1 MKDRYQKLFAIFLK
15 NRIKLQVLALNIIC
29 LILFKIICQT
39 QFGSND
45 DVFLSQVLS
54 GLYGSNGT
62 GYGYINII
70 SGYVLKNL
78 YHYIPMIPWYV
89 ILQYISIFISFY
101 IIVYIILC
109 NNSKWGGYI
118 SSIVFL
124 TLMGY
129 ECYARISYYKTAVV
143 CSVTAFI
150 ILYRLIDAK
159 NKKINIIVFVLLF
172 TTGFLWWDKATV
184 MGMFFMLIPCLFK
197 YFKAK
202 NKRLNCYIVIT
213 FVIAI
218 LLINTLAL
226 FNNIYLSK
234 HQNIKEYVSYIKTWQ
249 DINQI
254 GWPDYF
260 ENQQK
265 FDELAI
271 SENTYNLLTS
281 NTMTLGYTVPL
292 EKLQEIKEVAKKS
305 LFSITR
311 FLYFARSYPI
321 HFFDTSLFLGFLIFV
336 FLYSLSEKR
345 RKWSTGIYLF
355 LIVWMIYFFLYMA
368 GTDESSINRTMIWI
382 AAIISLLGLTGKIT
396 LNSDELKN
404 FYSVVIITIGLL
416 INNQQYE
423 NITQILSSDSLANI
437 EGVIKENPSN
447 IYVLENSNSINNIPF
462 EKLKKGALGNLI
474 IAQNNYLIYNSIK
487 MSIENIENVYFLS
500 EEYANKIVNYLNEM
514 YNANYYTELEDTIYD
529 LPIFM
534 IKNY

>member
-1 MKDRYQKLFAIFLK
+1 MKDKYQKLFAIFLK
-15 NRIKLQVLALNIIC
+15 HRIKLQVLALNLIC

-54 GLYGSNGT
+54 GLFGSNGT

-78 YHYIPMIPWYV
+78 YHYIPMIPWYI

-101 IIVYIILC
+101 IIVYFILC

-124 TLMGY
+124 ALMGY
-129 ECYARISYYKTAVV
+129 ECYARVSYYKTAVV
-143 CSVTAFI
+143 CSVTAFV

-159 NKKINIIVFVLLF
+159 KKRINIIAFVFLF
-172 TTGFLWWDKATV
+172 SIGFLWWEKAPII
-184 MGMFFMLIPCLFK
+184 GMFFMLIPCFYKFFK
-197 YFKAK
+197 SK
-202 NKRLNCYIVIT
+202 NKRVNFYLVIT
-213 FVIAI
+213 FVIAVV
-218 LLINTLAL
+218 LINSLAL
-226 FNNIYLSK
+226 FNNIYLKK
-234 HQNIKEYVSYIKTWQ
+234 HQNIKEYVSYLKTWQ
-249 DINQI
+249 DINHL
-254 GWPDYF
+254 GWPDYL

-265 FDELAI
+265 FEDLAI

-292 EKLQEIKEVAKKS
+292 EKLQEVKEIAKKS
-305 LFSITR
+305 FFNITR

-355 LIVWMIYFFLYMA
+355 LIVWMMYFFFYMT
-368 GTDESSINRTMIWI
+368 GTDESSINRIVIWI
-382 AAIISLLGLTGKIT
+382 AAIISLLGLTGRIT
-396 LNSDELKN
+396 LNSDELKK

-416 INNQQYE
+416 IINQQYE
-423 NITQILSSDSLANI
+423 NITQILNSDSIANI

-462 EKLKKGALGNLI
+462 EKLKKGTLGNLI
-474 IAQNNYLIYNSIK
+474 MAQNNYLIYNSVI

-500 EEYANKIVNYLNEM
+500 EEYADNMANYLNEM
-514 YNANYYTELEDTIYD
+514 YSANHYTEYEGTIYD

-534 IKNY
+534 IKKY